1 NAAQHFYVEMTA
13 VRRHKPAV
21 MGSIIGQSTC
31 CGLGSTMEFNG
42 KHDALATIKTGWL
55 AVGIS
60 EAKTLTGPAAE
71 LDATSGGQ
79 IRAAIKRGDITGKSG
94 QSLMLFALPG
104 ISAQRVL
111 LVGTGKDE
119 LNDRSF
125 RKLVA
130 GVIGGLRSEE

>member
-1 NAAQHFYVEMTA
+1 
-13 VRRHKPAV
+13 
-21 MGSIIGQSTC
+21 
-31 CGLGSTMEFNG
+31 MEFNV
-42 KHDALATIKTGWL
+42 KHGALATIKTGCL
-55 AVGIS
+55 VVGIS

-79 IRAAIKRGDITGKSG
+79 ISAAIKRGDITGKSG

-119 LNDRSF
+119 LN
-125 RKLVA
+125 
-130 GVIGGLRSEE
+130 RSEERRVGKEGRSRWSPC